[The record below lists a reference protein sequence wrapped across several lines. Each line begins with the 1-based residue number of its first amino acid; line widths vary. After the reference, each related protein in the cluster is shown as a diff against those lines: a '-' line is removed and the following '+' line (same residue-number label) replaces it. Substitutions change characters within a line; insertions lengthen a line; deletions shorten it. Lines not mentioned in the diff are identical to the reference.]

1 MGATLIVTEESRDVR
16 NVPCVTYLGAENLC
30 LVENAWG
37 NITSDQMTMI
47 KISFFPPFPPPLFLL
62 LLFSKSVE
70 GRDSGPIL
78 PNTEPLSPGRAGP
91 GRAARGSA
99 GPRGAGALRAA
110 APGARAGEA
119 GCLPSLISF
128 SRAVF
133 YFILG
138 VGGVN
143 LQTFTKRRE
152 KYPIFIAKLARA
164 RAKG

>member
-47 KISFFPPFPPPLFLL
+47 KISFFSPLPPPLFLL

-70 GRDSGPIL
+70 GRDSGLIL
-78 PNTEPLSPGRAGP
+78 PNAEPLSPGRAGP

-99 GPRGAGALRAA
+99 GLPPLRAA
-110 APGARAGEA
+110 PRPRGSAGGGAGGAGWGAGRLPG
-119 GCLPSLISF
+119 LIAF
-128 SRAVF
+128 SRVVF
-133 YFILG
+133 YFIR
-138 VGGVN
+138 GGGDKSGDLHQKEGKISN
-143 LQTFTKRRE
+143 FHRK
-152 KYPIFIAKLARA
+152 IS
-164 RAKG
+164 

>member
-1 MGATLIVTEESRDVR
+1 MR

-47 KISFFPPFPPPLFLL
+47 KISFPPLFPPPLFLV

-70 GRDSGPIL
+70 GRDSGLIL

-99 GPRGAGALRAA
+99 GQRGAPAPTAPRRGALRAA
-110 APGARAGEA
+110 APGARAGAPAAFPALFHFLGLYYILFA
-119 GCLPSLISF
+119 GC
-128 SRAVF
+128 VW
-133 YFILG
+133 G
-138 VGGVN
+138 
-143 LQTFTKRRE
+143 E
-152 KYPIFIAKLARA
+152 
-164 RAKG
+164 

>member
-1 MGATLIVTEESRDVR
+1 MR

-47 KISFFPPFPPPLFLL
+47 KISFFPPFPPPPLFLL

-70 GRDSGPIL
+70 GRDSGLIL

-91 GRAARGSA
+91 GRAARNSAGQRSSRPGRAARRGSA
-99 GPRGAGALRAA
+99 GGGAG
-110 APGARAGEA
+110 GAGWGAGR
-119 GCLPSLISF
+119 LPSLISF

-138 VGGVN
+138 GGGGWGSKSADLHQKEGKISN
-143 LQTFTKRRE
+143 FHRK
-152 KYPIFIAKLARA
+152 IS
-164 RAKG
+164 